1 MLEVS
6 GVWVIYFG
14 VLDESVEIDV
24 GGDYVVEGCLV
35 FEDIYF
41 EVGFSD
47 VGHVGGEVWGDQ
59 VELGLN
65 K

>member
-6 GVWVIYFG
+6 GVGIGYSG
-14 VLDESVEIDV
+14 VLDEAIEVDV

-41 EVGFSD
+41 EVGFGD
-47 VGHVGGEVWGDQ
+47 IGHVGCYVWGNQ
-59 VELGLN
+59 VKLSLN

>member
-24 GGDYVVEGCLV
+24 GGYYFVEGFLV
-35 FEDIYF
+35 LEDVGF
-41 EVGFSD
+41 EVGFGD
-47 VGHVGGEVWGDQ
+47 IGHVGCYVWGDQ
-59 VELGLN
+59 VKLGLN